1 MRDVDPRSVTE
12 VDKEIGARV
21 RARRQELGYSQA
33 YVADVIGITFQQMQ
47 KYEAGQNRVASATL
61 LRIAEALN
69 SDPMSLLTGGKHA
82 AAGPRRP
89 RAAQD
94 PLTMQLEL
102 AFSRIVSPADRRLV
116 LEMARKLSAQ
126 SPRRGVAKKRKT
138 PAKKS

>member
-1 MRDVDPRSVTE
+1 MQHVDPRSVTE
-12 VDKEIGARV
+12 VDREIGARV

-69 SDPMSLLTGGKHA
+69 SDPMSLLTGGKKA

-89 RAAQD
+89 KASEDPLMLHIVHVVGQFAAQKQSED
-94 PLTMQLEL
+94 QAARDAERQARNVDRGIEPLT
-102 AFSRIVSPADRRLV
+102 I
-116 LEMARKLSAQ
+116 
-126 SPRRGVAKKRKT
+126 
-138 PAKKS
+138 